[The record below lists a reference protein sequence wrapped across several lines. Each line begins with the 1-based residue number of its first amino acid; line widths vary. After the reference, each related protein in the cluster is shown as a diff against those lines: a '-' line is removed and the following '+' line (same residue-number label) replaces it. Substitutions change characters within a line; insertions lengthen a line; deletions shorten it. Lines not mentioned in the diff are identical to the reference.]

1 MARAKGGLGRG
12 LGALIPDAGQS
23 EAAPRISAGPGGAVA
38 VPIESITPNPW
49 QPRKSMPEESL
60 QELAA
65 SIREHGLIQ
74 PLIVTRTS
82 ADPLLDEAE
91 YQIIAGERRWQAAK
105 LAGLTEIPVIVKDV
119 TPREMLELALVENIQ
134 RADLNPLE
142 EAEAYRQLMDGFGL
156 TQEQVAERVGKSRV
170 AIANAVRLLRL
181 PDAVKSRIISQE
193 ISEGHARALL
203 ALEDEGQ
210 QVEALELIVRRGL
223 NVRQTEDLVRRM
235 LRSEKPKPPAEA
247 SDRELTAE
255 ERALE
260 DDFRRALGTKVQL
273 IRSKS
278 GGGRLVIQFYS
289 EEELQAIFEIITR
302 KNCP

>member
-23 EAAPRISAGPGGAVA
+23 EAATRFSTEPGGAVQ
-38 VPIESITPNPW
+38 VPVGSIKPNPW

-60 QELAA
+60 LELAA

-74 PLIVTRTS
+74 PLIVTRIS

-91 YQIIAGERRWQAAK
+91 YQIVAGERRWQAAK

-119 TPREMLELALVENIQ
+119 TPQEMLELALVENIQ

-181 PDAVKSRIISQE
+181 SDAVKSRIISQE

-203 ALEDEGQ
+203 ALEHERQ
-210 QVEALELIVRRGL
+210 QVEALELVVSRGL
-223 NVRQTEDLVRRM
+223 NVRQTEELVRRM
-235 LRSEKPKPPAEA
+235 LRTQQSKPPAEA

-273 IRSKS
+273 IRSSS

-289 EEELQAIFEIITR
+289 EEELQTIYEIIAKR
-302 KNCP
+302 S